1 MFVVRDF
8 GRHGGQPDKARQPLT
23 HPQLAMMHFVYE
35 IRVTLS
41 TKILMFSGLATTLL
55 APRDEVIA
63 ASCGGERK
71 AGKAAMSPHEL

>member
-1 MFVVRDF
+1 MGVRTIVC
-8 GRHGGQPDKARQPLT
+8 GQPDKARQPLT

-55 APRDEVIA
+55 AHGTR
-63 ASCGGERK
+63 
-71 AGKAAMSPHEL
+71 

>member
-8 GRHGGQPDKARQPLT
+8 GHHGGQPDKARQPLT

-55 APRDEVIA
+55 AHGTR
-63 ASCGGERK
+63 
-71 AGKAAMSPHEL
+71 